1 MKRDELNI
9 LADKYYEV
17 MDISDEQKEKRKED
31 AWELFDLFMLFF
43 SWFEE
48 AEEQGVENTS
58 YFLPRFQNELQ
69 DTVSR
74 ITPID
79 DYFILYVATI
89 AHGIYTVTQ
98 AHKHDKYFLSE
109 DRAANLA
116 LNESLSINNHIEL
129 NEAKKAGYRYKVWQT
144 ELDDKVRPTHELME
158 GVKIPIDEL
167 FDVSGSLME
176 MPHDVTHGADMS
188 EVSNCRCWCIYTKE

>member
-17 MDISDEQKEKRKED
+17 MDIPQEKKEKRKKD
-31 AWELFDLFMLFF
+31 AWEFFDLFMLFF
-43 SWFEE
+43 LWFKE

-69 DTVSR
+69 DTVGK
-74 ITPID
+74 IAPID
-79 DYFILYVATI
+79 DYFILYIATM

-98 AHKHDKYFLSE
+98 EHKDEKYYLSE
-109 DRAANLA
+109 DRAVNLA

-129 NEAKKAGYRYKVWQT
+129 NEAKKAGYKLKRWCT
-144 ELDDKVRPTHELME
+144 ELDNRVRPTHAVME
-158 GVKIPIDEL
+158 GETIPIDKL
-167 FDVSGSLME
+167 FVVGNSLME

-188 EVSNCRCWCIYTKE
+188 EVSNCRCWLEYVKE